1 MISVLLQGGP
11 VAFVLIALSIVGTF
25 VVVQKVLLCRAVRT
39 KTRDLVSLKQHVASE
54 GVDAAAR
61 LMAQRGDLL
70 SSTMATVLSA
80 LNERGSQDI
89 SGIVDSVLAK
99 LDAKLDQHLPLLSSI
114 ITVAPILGL
123 LGTVLGLM
131 DVFNVISGGG
141 LGDASMLSAGI
152 AEALLTT
159 VLGLMVAIP
168 FIFAYQLLSSLI
180 DKRQDQLERVLTQ
193 LCEYSAPYCSVAT
206 ES

>member
-1 MISVLLQGGP
+1 MMTVLLQGGP
-11 VAFVLIALSIVGTF
+11 VAFILLALSVLGTF
-25 VVVQKVLLCRAVRT
+25 VVVQKILLCRAVRT
-39 KTRDLVSLKQHVASE
+39 KNRDLVSLKQHVASE
-54 GVDAAAR
+54 GVEAAAT

-70 SSTMATVLSA
+70 SSTLASVLTA
-80 LNERGSQDI
+80 LNERGQQEAEL
-89 SGIVDSVLAK
+89 IVESVVAK

-159 VLGLMVAIP
+159 VLGLIVAIP

-180 DKRQDQLERVLTQ
+180 DKRQEQLERTLIQ
-193 LCEYSAPYCSVAT
+193 LCNYSAPYCSVK
-206 ES
+206 SDS